1 MGVTVGGNTHLRVPT
16 GWSGQSKA
24 LVIQIE
30 NELNALRLQI
40 SQLEKKLKEKEAI
53 TDGNTDEQLSSD
65 QA

>member
-24 LVIQIE
+24 LVIQID
-30 NELNALRLQI
+30 NELNALQLRI
-40 SQLEKKLKEKEAI
+40 SQLEKRLKEKEA
-53 TDGNTDEQLSSD
+53 TANGNTDDQLSSD